1 MVKVTK
7 KIYNFTIVNAKKRHR
22 IGKELDWYNPN
33 NLPDI
38 LPPEDDRYLVRVF
51 VEGYEDVAFWRGI
64 FDHFKNPYL
73 RFEISVP
80 NREDLP
86 KGKQVLLSMLGQCN
100 DEDILLCVDSDFDYI
115 LNGATEQSQIV
126 LGAKNMFHTYAY
138 ATENYLC
145 YAPSLHNVCVKS
157 TKNDTRIFDFVRF
170 MAEYS
175 KVIYPL
181 FLWYVYSAQHH
192 NENRFTLAEFRSS
205 VRLNYVDIRHN
216 GDNSLAW
223 LQRNVERRCEALH
236 RDNLDMLGRL
246 ESLATELEKRGVRN
260 DNCYLYMHGH
270 TLMDNVVMPLLTS
283 VCDKLRQLSIAKI
296 HNSKVQGIALKNELQ
311 NYTNTLR
318 SIKDVLLDN
327 ENYTDSPLY
336 KQLHD
341 DIQRYLDS
349 MIQKIKANK
358 PAPIALRC
366 NFEP

>member
-236 RDNLDMLGRL
+236 RDNIDMLGRL

-336 KQLHD
+336 KQLRD
-341 DIQRYLDS
+341 DIQRYLDY

>member
-1 MVKVTK
+1 M
-7 KIYNFTIVNAKKRHR
+7 NAKKRYR
-22 IGKELDWYNPN
+22 VAKELDWYNPN
-33 NLPDI
+33 KLPDI
-38 LPPEDDRYLVRVF
+38 LPPEDDRYLVRVY

-80 NREDLP
+80 NRDDLP
-86 KGKQVLLSMLGQCN
+86 KGKQVLLSMLEHCS
-100 DEDILLCVDSDFDYI
+100 EDDTLLCIDSDFDY
-115 LNGATEQSQIV
+115 LFNGSTEQSKRV
-126 LGAKNMFHTYAY
+126 LEAKNMFHTYTY

-145 YAPSLHNVCVKS
+145 YAPSLHNVCVKA

-181 FLWYVYSAQHH
+181 FIWYLYSAEHH
-192 NENRFTLAEFRSS
+192 TENRFTLAEFRAS

-216 GDNSLAW
+216 GESSLAW
-223 LQRNVERRCEALH
+223 LQRNVERRCEALLS
-236 RDNLDMLGRL
+236 DNPDISDRLDDL
-246 ESLATELEKRGVRN
+246 SIELEKRGVTK

-296 HNSKVQGIALKNELQ
+296 HNSKVTGIALKNELQ

-336 KQLHD
+336 KQLRN
-341 DIQRYLDS
+341 DIQRYLDV
-349 MIQKIKANK
+349 MIQKIKDGR
-358 PAPIALRC
+358 PTPIALRC

>member
-1 MVKVTK
+1 MKP
-7 KIYNFTIVNAKKRHR
+7 KKRYKVAR
-22 IGKELDWYNPN
+22 DLTRYNPN

-38 LPPEDDRYLVRVF
+38 LPPEDDRYLVRVY

-80 NREDLP
+80 NRDDLP
-86 KGKQVLLSMLGQCN
+86 KGKQVLLSMLGRTN
-100 DEDILLCVDSDFDYI
+100 EEDTLLCVDSDFDY
-115 LNGATEQSQIV
+115 LFDGATEQSQRV
-126 LGAKNMFHTYAY
+126 LGAKNMFHTYTY

-181 FLWYVYSAQHH
+181 FLWYIYSALHH
-192 NENRFTLAEFRSS
+192 NENRFTLAEFRAS
-205 VRLNYVDIRHN
+205 VRLNYVDIRYN
-216 GDNSLAW
+216 GDNTLAW
-223 LQRNVERRCEALH
+223 LQRNVERRCEALVK
-236 RDNLDMLGRL
+236 DNPDMGDKLD
-246 ESLATELEKRGVRN
+246 SLAAQLEKRGVKR

-270 TLMDNVVMPLLTS
+270 TLMDNVVMPMLQS

-296 HNSKVQGIALKNELQ
+296 QASKMEGVHLKNELQ

-336 KQLHD
+336 KQLRD
-341 DIQRYLDS
+341 DIQAYLDT
-349 MIQKIKANK
+349 MIAKIKASR

>member
-1 MVKVTK
+1 M
-7 KIYNFTIVNAKKRHR
+7 NAKKRYR
-22 IGKELDWYNPN
+22 VAKELDWYNPN
-33 NLPDI
+33 KLPDI
-38 LPPEDDRYLVRVF
+38 LPPEDDRYLVRVY

-80 NREDLP
+80 NRDDLP
-86 KGKQVLLSMLGQCN
+86 KGKQVLLSMLGHCS
-100 DEDILLCVDSDFDYI
+100 EDDTLLCIDSDFDY
-115 LNGATEQSQIV
+115 LFNGSTEQSKRV
-126 LGAKNMFHTYAY
+126 LEAKNMFHTYTY

-145 YAPSLHNVCVKS
+145 YAPSLHNVCVKA

-181 FLWYVYSAQHH
+181 FIWYLYSAEHH
-192 NENRFTLAEFRSS
+192 TENRFTLAEFRTS

-216 GDNSLAW
+216 GESSLAW
-223 LQRNVERRCEALH
+223 LQRNVERRCEAL
-236 RDNLDMLGRL
+236 RSDNPDISDRLDDL
-246 ESLATELEKRGVRN
+246 TIELEKRGVTK

-296 HNSKVQGIALKNELQ
+296 HNSKVTGIALKNELQ

-336 KQLHD
+336 KQLRN
-341 DIQRYLDS
+341 DIQRYLDV
-349 MIQKIKANK
+349 MIQKIKDGR
-358 PAPIALRC
+358 PTPIALRC

>member
-1 MVKVTK
+1 MST
-7 KIYNFTIVNAKKRHR
+7 NKRNR
-22 IGKELDWYNPN
+22 KGKDLTRYNPN

-38 LPPEDDRYLVRVF
+38 LPPEDDRYLVRVY

-80 NREDLP
+80 NRDDLP
-86 KGKQVLLSMLGQCN
+86 KGKQVLLSMLGHCN
-100 DEDILLCVDSDFDYI
+100 EEDTLLCIDSDFDY
-115 LNGATEQSQIV
+115 LFNGATEQSQRV
-126 LGAKNMFHTYAY
+126 LGAKNMFHTYTY

-145 YAPSLHNVCVKS
+145 YAPSLHNVCVKA
-157 TKNDTRIFDFVRF
+157 TKNDMRIFDFVRF

-192 NENRFTLAEFRSS
+192 TERLFTLAEFRAS

-216 GDNSLAW
+216 GENTLAW
-223 LQRNVERRCEALH
+223 LQRNVERRYEAIN
-236 RDNLDMLGRL
+236 RDNPDIGDKLDN
-246 ESLATELEKRGVRN
+246 LAMALEKRGVSP

-270 TLMDNVVMPLLTS
+270 TLMDNVVLPLLTS

-296 HNSKVQGIALKNELQ
+296 HNSKVEGVALSNELQ

-336 KQLHD
+336 KQLRD
-341 DIQRYLDS
+341 DIQSYLDV
-349 MIQKIKANK
+349 MIVKIKANR

>member
-1 MVKVTK
+1 MNTK
-7 KIYNFTIVNAKKRHR
+7 KRYR

-33 NLPDI
+33 KLPDI

-80 NREDLP
+80 NRDDLP
-86 KGKQVLLSMLGQCN
+86 KGKQVLLSMLGDCSK
-100 DEDILLCVDSDFDYI
+100 DDTLLCVDSDFDY
-115 LNGATEQSQIV
+115 LFNGATEQSKRV
-126 LGAKNMFHTYAY
+126 LEADNMFHTYTY

-145 YAPSLHNVCVKS
+145 YAPSLHNVCVKA

-181 FLWYVYSAQHH
+181 FIWYLYSAKHH
-192 NENRFTLAEFRSS
+192 RENIFTLVEFRAS

-216 GDNSLAW
+216 GESSLAW
-223 LQRNVERRCEALH
+223 LQRNVERRCEALN
-236 RDNLDMLGRL
+236 RNNPDIVDRL
-246 ESLATELEKRGVRN
+246 NSLSERLEKRGVTR

-283 VCDKLRQLSIAKI
+283 VCDKLRQLSVAKI
-296 HNSKVQGIALKNELQ
+296 HNSKVTGVALNNELQ

-336 KQLHD
+336 KQLRN
-341 DIQRYLDS
+341 DIQRYLDV
-349 MIQKIKANK
+349 MIQKIKDSR
-358 PAPIALRC
+358 PIPIALRC

>member
-1 MVKVTK
+1 M
-7 KIYNFTIVNAKKRHR
+7 NAKKRHR

-336 KQLHD
+336 KQLRD
-341 DIQRYLDS
+341 DIQRYLDY

>member
-1 MVKVTK
+1 M
-7 KIYNFTIVNAKKRHR
+7 NAKKRYR
-22 IGKELDWYNPN
+22 VAKELDWYNPN
-33 NLPDI
+33 KLPDI
-38 LPPEDDRYLVRVF
+38 LPPEDDRYLVRVY

-80 NREDLP
+80 NRDDLP
-86 KGKQVLLSMLGQCN
+86 KGKQVLLSMLEHCS
-100 DEDILLCVDSDFDYI
+100 EDDTLLCIDSDFDY
-115 LNGATEQSQIV
+115 LFNGSTEQSKRV
-126 LGAKNMFHTYAY
+126 LEAKNMFHTYTY

-145 YAPSLHNVCVKS
+145 YAPSLHNVCVKA

-181 FLWYVYSAQHH
+181 FIWYLYSAEHH
-192 NENRFTLAEFRSS
+192 TENRFTLAEFRAS

-216 GDNSLAW
+216 GESSLAW
-223 LQRNVERRCEALH
+223 LQRNVERRCEAL
-236 RDNLDMLGRL
+236 RSDNPDISDRLDDL
-246 ESLATELEKRGVRN
+246 SIELEKRGVTK

-296 HNSKVQGIALKNELQ
+296 HNSKVTGIALKNELQ

-336 KQLHD
+336 KQLRN
-341 DIQRYLDS
+341 DIQRYLDV
-349 MIQKIKANK
+349 MIQKIKDGR
-358 PAPIALRC
+358 PTPIALRC

>member
-1 MVKVTK
+1 
-7 KIYNFTIVNAKKRHR
+7 
-22 IGKELDWYNPN
+22 
-33 NLPDI
+33 
-38 LPPEDDRYLVRVF
+38 
-51 VEGYEDVAFWRGI
+51 
-64 FDHFKNPYL
+64 
-73 RFEISVP
+73 
-80 NREDLP
+80 
-86 KGKQVLLSMLGQCN
+86 
-100 DEDILLCVDSDFDYI
+100 
-115 LNGATEQSQIV
+115 
-126 LGAKNMFHTYAY
+126 MFHTYTY

-145 YAPSLHNVCVKS
+145 YAPSLHNVCVKA

-181 FLWYVYSAQHH
+181 FIWYLYSAEHH
-192 NENRFTLAEFRSS
+192 RENIFTLAEFRAS

-216 GDNSLAW
+216 GESSLAW
-223 LQRNVERRCEALH
+223 LQRNVELRCKAL
-236 RDNLDMLGRL
+236 RSDNPDISDRLDYLSM
-246 ESLATELEKRGVRN
+246 ELEKRGVTK

-296 HNSKVQGIALKNELQ
+296 HNSKVTGMALKNELQ

-336 KQLHD
+336 KQLRN
-341 DIQRYLDS
+341 DIQRYLDV
-349 MIQKIKANK
+349 MIQKIKDGR
-358 PAPIALRC
+358 PTPIALRC

>member
-1 MVKVTK
+1 MK
-7 KIYNFTIVNAKKRHR
+7 AKKRYR
-22 IGKELDWYNPN
+22 IDRDLTRYNPN

-38 LPPEDDRYLVRVF
+38 LPPEDDRYLVRVY

-64 FDHFKNPYL
+64 FDHFRNPYL

-80 NREDLP
+80 NRDDLP
-86 KGKQVLLSMLGQCN
+86 KGKQVLLSMLGHCN
-100 DEDILLCVDSDFDYI
+100 EEETLLCVDSDFDY
-115 LNGATEQSQIV
+115 LFDGATDQSHMV
-126 LGAKNMFHTYAY
+126 LGAKNMFHTYTY

-181 FLWYVYSAQHH
+181 FLWYIYSALHH
-192 NENRFTLAEFRSS
+192 NENRFTLAEFRAS
-205 VRLNYVDIRHN
+205 VRLNYVDIHYN
-216 GDNSLAW
+216 GDSTLAW
-223 LQRNVERRCEALH
+223 LQRNVERRCESLD
-236 RDNLDMLGRL
+236 RDNPDMGDKLAGLAAQL
-246 ESLATELEKRGVRN
+246 ERRGVRC

-270 TLMDNVVMPLLTS
+270 TLMDNVVMPMLTS

-296 HNSKVQGIALKNELQ
+296 QSSKMEGVALKNELQ

-336 KQLHD
+336 KQLRD
-341 DIQRYLDS
+341 DIQRYLDE
-349 MIQKIKANK
+349 MIAKIKASR

>member
-1 MVKVTK
+1 M
-7 KIYNFTIVNAKKRHR
+7 NANKRHR
-22 IGKELDWYNPN
+22 KGKDLTRYNPN

-38 LPPEDDRYLVRVF
+38 LPPEDDRYLVRVY

-80 NREDLP
+80 NRDDLP
-86 KGKQVLLSMLGQCN
+86 KGKQVLLSMLGHCN
-100 DEDILLCVDSDFDYI
+100 EENTLLCVDSDFDY
-115 LNGATEQSQIV
+115 LFNGATEQSQIV
-126 LGAKNMFHTYAY
+126 LGAKNMFHTYTY

-145 YAPSLHNVCVKS
+145 YAPSLHNVCVKA
-157 TKNDTRIFDFVRF
+157 TKNDMRIFDFVRF

-192 NENRFTLAEFRSS
+192 TENRFTLAEFRAS
-205 VRLNYVDIRHN
+205 VRLNYVDIHHN
-216 GDNSLAW
+216 GENTLAW
-223 LQRNVERRCEALH
+223 LQRNVMRRCEALDK
-236 RDNLDMLGRL
+236 DNPEIVDRVKD
-246 ESLATELEKRGVRN
+246 LATALEKRGVSRE
-260 DNCYLYMHGH
+260 NCYLYMHGH
-270 TLMDNVVMPLLTS
+270 TLMDNVMMPLLTS
-283 VCDKLRQLSIAKI
+283 VCDKLRQLSIANI
-296 HNSKVQGIALKNELQ
+296 NRSKVEGVALKNELQ
-311 NYTNTLR
+311 NYTNSLR

-336 KQLHD
+336 KQLRD
-341 DIQRYLDS
+341 DIQQYLDT
-349 MIQKIKANK
+349 MIQKIKANR